1 MAQGKTKVKT
11 SKPQN
16 SKKGVAKRTKTKG
29 LSKRGNRVIAPK
41 KVVAKEAI
49 KINKEIRK
57 GINKNIETELAGRAH
72 QVEEGKAFKLI
83 QTPKPAKKNK

>member
-41 KVVAKEAI
+41 RVLAQEAI

-57 GINKNIETELAGRAH
+57 GINKNIENELAGRA
-72 QVEEGKAFKLI
+72 QKVEEGKNFKLI
-83 QTPKPAKKNK
+83 QAPKPAKEKK